1 MQPESGRIRRFHIDV
16 PEEVLDRIAT
26 KLALSRVGYAPADD
40 RDWRYGTDAR
50 WLAGLLDHWRD
61 RYDWRSA
68 ERHLNR
74 WPHYMAEVNGLDIH
88 FIHVQP
94 EGEPILPL
102 ILTHGW
108 PGSFFEF
115 DAAIEPLLA
124 QGFSLVIPSLPGF
137 AFSSRPATPIGPR
150 RIASLWHKL
159 MSEVLGYRH
168 FGAQGGDW
176 GSAITTWLGRDY
188 PDALAAIHLNLFMA
202 PESTAGDDAATT
214 AWREISQ
221 GVRMRESAYMM
232 EQATKPQTIGLA
244 LADNPLGFA
253 AWVSEKFH
261 GWADTK
267 GDIESRFSKDQ
278 LLTNIMLYLVN
289 DAVQSAIWTYRSALT
304 EPRDGARVTVPTG
317 LALFP
322 AEFLPYPPRS
332 AAERAYNVVRWTEM
346 PVGGHFA
353 AMEEPAAFAAE
364 VEAFFREIAEGQS
377 SRGRRRSQEGKEH
390 VQYS

>member
-1 MQPESGRIRRFHIDV
+1 VRRFRIDV
-16 PEEVLDRIAT
+16 AEEMLARIAA

-50 WLAGLLDHWRD
+50 WLAELLDHWRD
-61 RYDWRSA
+61 RYDWRVA

-74 WPHYMAEVNGLDIH
+74 WPHYKAEVDGLDVH
-88 FIHVQP
+88 FIHVRP

-137 AFSSRPATPIGPR
+137 AFSSRPQMPIGPR
-150 RIASLWHKL
+150 QVAGLWYKL
-159 MSEVLGYRH
+159 MTDVLGYRR

-176 GSAITTWLGRDY
+176 GTAVTTWLGRAY
-188 PDALAAIHLNLFMA
+188 PDALAAIHLNLFIA
-202 PESTAGDDAATT
+202 PEDTADDDAATT
-214 AWREISQ
+214 AWRENSRA
-221 GVRMRESAYMM
+221 VRMRESAYMM

-267 GDIESRFSKDQ
+267 GDIESRFSKEQ

-289 DAVQSAIWTYRSALT
+289 DAVQSAIWIYRSALT

-322 AEFLPYPPRS
+322 GEFLPYPPRS

-346 PVGGHFA
+346 PAGGHFA
-353 AMEEPAAFAAE
+353 AMEEPAAFGAE
-364 VEAFFREIAEGQS
+364 VGGFFRQIAEAE
-377 SRGRRRSQEGKEH
+377 SRASNRERRRIQEGKDH
-390 VQYS
+390 VQCG